1 MSKSIVLA
9 VDVPAS
15 PARVYDILT
24 TTDGQSAF
32 WTGDCDV
39 HAGHARF
46 GFPGEPPIEADITT
60 QPQRLVRMHAT
71 SGVVHGSTVTWEYEL
86 HPAGEGTTVLFR
98 EHGFPEDYP
107 EINLGRNA
115 QTWAR
120 IMDRLASYV
129 ATGTPQP
136 FFPATAAPGPPERGR
151 STP

>member
-1 MSKSIVLA
+1 MSKSIVLT

-24 TTDGQSAF
+24 TTEGQGAF

-46 GFPGEPPIEADITT
+46 GFPGESPIEADVTT

-71 SGVVHGSTVTWEYEL
+71 SGVVHGGTVTWAYEL
-86 HPAGEGTTVLFR
+86 FPAGEGTTVLFR
-98 EHGFPEDYP
+98 EYGFPDDYP
-107 EINLGRNA
+107 DIDLGRNT
-115 QTWAR
+115 QTWAQ
-120 IMDRLASYV
+120 IMDRLVSYI

-136 FFPATAAPGPPERGR
+136 FFPAIANPSRMKRE
-151 STP
+151 TPSE